1 MGLGTLMVQARAS
14 LSEGG
19 DASYSGHP
27 VCFLCCMSHAR
38 QQQKCWHIRPASP
51 SPSLKITRSS
61 PEKLKMGLSLLSGT
75 AIACVACA

>member
-38 QQQKCWHIRPASP
+38 QQQKCWHICLASP
-51 SPSLKITRSS
+51 RHPLIVDHLFEDYEIYS
-61 PEKLKMGLSLLSGT
+61 
-75 AIACVACA
+75 